1 MIPKQEL
8 KRLLANG
15 RFKLNSFGIDVL
27 RSHIELY
34 KELETIQDEL
44 EQAKRRL
51 GIYEDVK

>member
-34 KELETIQDEL
+34 KELEMIQDEI
-44 EQAKRRL
+44 EQVKRRL

>member
-15 RFKLNSFGIDVL
+15 RFQLNSNGIDVL
-27 RSHIELY
+27 RSHIDLY
-34 KELETIQDEL
+34 KELEKIQDEL